1 MDVIS
6 SLQNSEHSCF
16 QKLCHA
22 YSFKRSCLFLL
33 LFLLLPV
40 VFLGVATLIIIF
52 VMKPQK
58 PVFSL
63 QDVSVD
69 SYKLNA
75 YSGST
80 LFVSSVI
87 TLTLNAQNHN
97 KVGIWY
103 TPSHLEA
110 LYDGV
115 PIGTIRI
122 PGFLQPAHSSNV
134 TMQTRLLF
142 PCVNASQIVTEA
154 SLQEDSRKTMF
165 QMKIL
170 GDVGAH
176 LLVFHIILLKIKVS
190 SILMHSYCDPQP
202 RTVLYISMQ
211 GFEFLIFESISSI
224 LSIWLFNHNS
234 YSCRLVWS
242 VTWILITRSWPTEM
256 KFTTPL
262 DLFLPIPSPCSWIAH
277 WLWTYRGEVTTM

>member
-1 MDVIS
+1 MDAALS
-6 SLQNSEHSCF
+6 RNSVHSYY

-22 YSFKRSCLFLL
+22 YALKRSCFFLL

-58 PVFSL
+58 PIFSL
-63 QDVSVD
+63 EDVSVD

-103 TPSHLEA
+103 SPSHLEA
-110 LYDGV
+110 LYDGL

-134 TMQTRLLF
+134 SMQTRVLF
-142 PCVNASQIVTEA
+142 PCVNASQIVAEA
-154 SLQEDSRKTMF
+154 SLQEDSRKNMF
-165 QMKIL
+165 QMKIV

-176 LLVFHIILLKIKVS
+176 LLVFHMILLKIKVC
-190 SILMHSYCDPQP
+190 SIFRHNKQSLFMHPVALECDINIDYRELTNKYEFYNTIEAFRASFPSYQKTLFMYC
-202 RTVLYISMQ
+202 TLALYI
-211 GFEFLIFESISSI
+211 
-224 LSIWLFNHNS
+224 
-234 YSCRLVWS
+234 
-242 VTWILITRSWPTEM
+242 
-256 KFTTPL
+256 
-262 DLFLPIPSPCSWIAH
+262 
-277 WLWTYRGEVTTM
+277 

>member
-1 MDVIS
+1 
-6 SLQNSEHSCF
+6 
-16 QKLCHA
+16 
-22 YSFKRSCLFLL
+22 
-33 LFLLLPV
+33 
-40 VFLGVATLIIIF
+40 
-52 VMKPQK
+52 MKPQK

-63 QDVSVD
+63 QDVNVD

-176 LLVFHIILLKIKVS
+176 LLVFHIILLKIKVG
-190 SILMHSYCDPQP
+190 LECDMNIDYKELTNRNEVHNTIGSFPTNSQ
-202 RTVLYISMQ
+202 SM
-211 GFEFLIFESISSI
+211 FMNCTLALNI
-224 LSIWLFNHNS
+224 
-234 YSCRLVWS
+234 
-242 VTWILITRSWPTEM
+242 
-256 KFTTPL
+256 
-262 DLFLPIPSPCSWIAH
+262 
-277 WLWTYRGEVTTM
+277 

>member
-1 MDVIS
+1 MDVAS
-6 SLQNSEHSCF
+6 SRNSVHSCY
-16 QKLCHA
+16 QKFCHA
-22 YSFKRSCLFLL
+22 YALKRSCFFLL

-52 VMKPQK
+52 LMKPQK
-58 PVFSL
+58 PIFSL
-63 QDVSVD
+63 EDVSVD

-103 TPSHLEA
+103 SPSHLEA
-110 LYDGV
+110 LYDGL

-134 TMQTRLLF
+134 SMQTRVLF
-142 PCVNASQIVTEA
+142 PCVNASQIVAEA
-154 SLQEDSRKTMF
+154 SLQEDSRKNMF
-165 QMKIL
+165 QMKIV

-176 LLVFHIILLKIKVS
+176 LLVFHIILLKIKVC
-190 SILMHSYCDPQP
+190 SIFRHNKQS
-202 RTVLYISMQ
+202 
-211 GFEFLIFESISSI
+211 IFM
-224 LSIWLFNHNS
+224 LPVRPN
-234 YSCRLVWS
+234 
-242 VTWILITRSWPTEM
+242 
-256 KFTTPL
+256 
-262 DLFLPIPSPCSWIAH
+262 DLRYHMLLCK
-277 WLWTYRGEVTTM
+277 L

>member
-1 MDVIS
+1 MDVAS
-6 SLQNSEHSCF
+6 SRNSVHSCY
-16 QKLCHA
+16 QKFCHA
-22 YSFKRSCLFLL
+22 YALKRSCFFLL

-52 VMKPQK
+52 LMKPQK
-58 PVFSL
+58 PIFSL
-63 QDVSVD
+63 EDVSVD

-103 TPSHLEA
+103 SPSHLEA
-110 LYDGV
+110 LYDGL

-134 TMQTRLLF
+134 SMQTRVLF
-142 PCVNASQIVTEA
+142 PCVNASQIVAEA
-154 SLQEDSRKTMF
+154 SLQEDSRKNMF
-165 QMKIL
+165 QMKIV

-176 LLVFHIILLKIKVS
+176 LLVFHIILLKIKVALECDINIDYRELTNKYEFYNTIEAFHAS
-190 SILMHSYCDPQP
+190 FPSYQKTLFMNC
-202 RTVLYISMQ
+202 TLALYI
-211 GFEFLIFESISSI
+211 
-224 LSIWLFNHNS
+224 
-234 YSCRLVWS
+234 
-242 VTWILITRSWPTEM
+242 
-256 KFTTPL
+256 
-262 DLFLPIPSPCSWIAH
+262 
-277 WLWTYRGEVTTM
+277 

>member
-6 SLQNSEHSCF
+6 SLQISAHSCF

-40 VFLGVATLIIIF
+40 VFLGVVTLIIIF

-63 QDVSVD
+63 QDISVD

-75 YSGST
+75 SLGPT

-87 TLTLNAQNHN
+87 TMTLNAQNRN

-103 TPSHLEA
+103 TSSHLEA
-110 LYDGV
+110 LYDGL
-115 PIGTIRI
+115 PMGTIRI

-134 TMQTRLLF
+134 TVETRLLF
-142 PCVNASQIVTEA
+142 PCVNASQILVEA
-154 SLQEDSRKTMF
+154 SLQKDPRKNTF
-165 QMKIL
+165 QMKIV

-176 LLVFHIILLKIKVS
+176 LLVFHIILLKIKVG
-190 SILMHSYCDPQP
+190 LECDINIDYKELTNRNEVYNTIGSFPASFVTNSQSLFMNC
-202 RTVLYISMQ
+202 TLALYI
-211 GFEFLIFESISSI
+211 
-224 LSIWLFNHNS
+224 
-234 YSCRLVWS
+234 
-242 VTWILITRSWPTEM
+242 
-256 KFTTPL
+256 
-262 DLFLPIPSPCSWIAH
+262 
-277 WLWTYRGEVTTM
+277 